1 MTENTSP
8 RPPTSVDV
16 ARAAGVSQATVSY
29 VLNDNPNARVSEETR
44 QRVRDAAARLGYVPD
59 ASARTL
65 RTGRSGIV
73 LVPLSPART
82 GGLVRDL
89 LDDMGEEL
97 RPRGYTLV
105 QYGERHLRGVAAAKV
120 WAALRP
126 SAIIVEADRL
136 TGASV
141 DLLRASGTHTVI
153 GFADAPSP
161 LVPTV
166 VMDQEAVGA
175 CAARHLLERGR
186 RRLAAVVPRE
196 EVVDVMGLGRLRGV
210 RQVAPEAERIDLAF
224 TEEAARTVAT
234 GGDLPDGIFAY
245 NDEYALL
252 LMSALQ
258 DAGIRVPEDVAIVGA
273 DDLLLASLVRPRL
286 TSVHFD
292 TTATPAD
299 MAASIDA
306 MVRGERAAE
315 PGSVISLYGPR
326 LVVRSSS

>member
-1 MTENTSP
+1 MTSN

-89 LDDMGEEL
+89 LDDLGEEL

-105 QYGERHLRGVAAAKV
+105 QYGERHLKGVPAAKV
-120 WAALRP
+120 WAGLRP
-126 SAIIVEADRL
+126 TAVIVEADRL
-136 TGASV
+136 TKASV
-141 DLLRASGTHTVI
+141 DLLRASGTRAVI

-166 VMDQEAVGA
+166 VMDHESVGA
-175 CAARHLLERGR
+175 CAARHLAERGR
-186 RRLAAVVPRE
+186 RRLAAIVPRE
-196 EVVDVMGLGRLRGV
+196 EGVDLMGAGRLRGV
-210 RQVAPEAERIDLAF
+210 RQVAPGAERIDLAF
-224 TEEAARTVAT
+224 TEEAARAVAT
-234 GGDLPDGIFAY
+234 RHDLPDGIFAY

-258 DAGIRVPEDVAIVGA
+258 DAGVRVPEDVAIVGA

-292 TTATPAD
+292 TTATPAG
-299 MAASIDA
+299 MAAFIDEL
-306 MVRGERAAE
+306 VRGDRTAE
-315 PGSVISLYGPR
+315 PGTVISVYGPR
-326 LVVRSSS
+326 LIVRSSS